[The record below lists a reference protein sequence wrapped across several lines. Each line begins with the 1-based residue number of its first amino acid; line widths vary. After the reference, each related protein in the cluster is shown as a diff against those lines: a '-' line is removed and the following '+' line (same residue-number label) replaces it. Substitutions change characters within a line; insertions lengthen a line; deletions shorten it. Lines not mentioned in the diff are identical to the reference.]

1 MKIYLDV
8 LKDIMKK
15 GVDRKGR
22 NGTTRGL
29 FTVPMRFDLRKGFP
43 ATTTKKLAFRTMA
56 AELFWFLSANSDN
69 TELNRLGCHIWDAN
83 AEADYWKPKAKFP
96 GDLGRVYGVQWRT
109 WKTPDGKIIDQL
121 QGVIDRLKKDP
132 HDRRLVVTAWNP
144 GELDQMA
151 LPACHMIYQ
160 FHSANGELSLHMF
173 QRSCDMFLGVPF
185 NIASYALLLHLVA
198 QMTNHKPREL
208 ILTLGDAHIY
218 EDHFSAVKTQLKRK
232 PKKLPTLWLNPKIK
246 KLADID
252 IKKIKGP
259 EDIYRFV
266 KLENYNPEEAIK
278 AKMAV

>member
-56 AELFWFLSANSDN
+56 AELFWFLSASSDN
-69 TELNRLGCHIWDAN
+69 NELNRLGCHIWDAN
-83 AEADYWKPKAKFP
+83 AEADYWKPKAKFK

-218 EDHFSAVKTQLKRK
+218 EDHFSAVKIQLKRK

-246 KLADID
+246 KLSDID
-252 IKKIKGP
+252 IKNITGP
-259 EDIYRFV
+259 DDIYRFV

>member
-8 LKDIMKK
+8 LKEIMKK

-22 NGTTRGL
+22 NGNTRGL

-69 TELNRLGCHIWDAN
+69 NELNRLGCHIWDAN
-83 AEADYWKPKAKFP
+83 AEADYWKPKAKFK

-121 QGVIDRLKKDP
+121 QGIIDRLRKDP

-151 LPACHMIYQ
+151 LPPCHMIYQ
-160 FHSANGELSLHMF
+160 FHSANSELSLHMF

-185 NIASYALLLHLVA
+185 NIASYALLLHLIA

-218 EDHFSAVKTQLKRK
+218 EDHFSAVKIQLKRK

-246 KLADID
+246 NLSDID
-252 IKKIKGP
+252 IKKINGP
-259 EDIYRFV
+259 DDIYRFV